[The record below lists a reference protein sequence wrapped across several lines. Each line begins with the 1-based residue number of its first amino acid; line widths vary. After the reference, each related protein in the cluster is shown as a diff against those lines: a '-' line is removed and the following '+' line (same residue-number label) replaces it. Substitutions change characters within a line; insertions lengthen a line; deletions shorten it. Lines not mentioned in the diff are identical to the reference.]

1 MLEAWLQPIRLEN
14 IVNEHT
20 LEKWHFGKN
29 IILFHQEF
37 PNIRQVQ
44 AAIIGMSESTDA
56 VRTQLYRMA
65 YNFEYLRV
73 ADLGNVIDADEG
85 YLFNVLQQLLQD
97 GILPIVIGEQP
108 QHAKLLFDAIHHV
121 HDYPLNLTFIDA
133 QCRFSRYDKKHP
145 NPLNAIVKHKAV
157 RNISLLGYQTHLT
170 DNYIIKYLLDKNFDC
185 IRLGKLRD
193 NLEEAEPIIRDA
205 HIVSAELHAVRAADI
220 AYANGSILSGMF
232 VEEICQLMR
241 YAGMSEK
248 LWMLG
253 LWGLAPDDNE
263 HAANCVAQMVWYF
276 LDGVANRKGDY
287 PFGKG
292 SLIEYI
298 VALKDSEE
306 QLLFWKSIKT
316 MRWWVQI
323 PVSSVRRKA
332 QYSQLVPCSYND
344 YRMACEGELSE
355 RMVSIYQKIS
365 T

>member
-133 QCRFSRYDKKHP
+133 QCRFIRYDKKHP
-145 NPLNAIVKHKAV
+145 
-157 RNISLLGYQTHLT
+157 
-170 DNYIIKYLLDKNFDC
+170 
-185 IRLGKLRD
+185 
-193 NLEEAEPIIRDA
+193 
-205 HIVSAELHAVRAADI
+205 
-220 AYANGSILSGMF
+220 
-232 VEEICQLMR
+232 
-241 YAGMSEK
+241 
-248 LWMLG
+248 
-253 LWGLAPDDNE
+253 
-263 HAANCVAQMVWYF
+263 
-276 LDGVANRKGDY
+276 
-287 PFGKG
+287 
-292 SLIEYI
+292 
-298 VALKDSEE
+298 
-306 QLLFWKSIKT
+306 
-316 MRWWVQI
+316 
-323 PVSSVRRKA
+323 
-332 QYSQLVPCSYND
+332 
-344 YRMACEGELSE
+344 
-355 RMVSIYQKIS
+355 
-365 T
+365 